1 MGTHSFLI
9 DTRMRVVKK
18 LKNNE
23 KYKHWRLGLPNA
35 EVVAPNPKF
44 TLIFCV
50 GSLQLF
56 CILFANNV
64 LMPTS
69 DQENADE
76 MTIAEL
82 L

>member
-1 MGTHSFLI
+1 
-9 DTRMRVVKK
+9 MRAFIK
-18 LKNNE
+18 LKNKE
-23 KYKHWRLGLPNA
+23 KYKHQGLGLANG
-35 EVVAPNPKF
+35 EVVAPNLKF

-50 GSLQLF
+50 GPLQLF
-56 CILFANNV
+56 WFLFANSV
-64 LMPTS
+64 LLPTS

>member
-1 MGTHSFLI
+1 
-9 DTRMRVVKK
+9 MRVVKK
-18 LKNNE
+18 LKNKE
-23 KYKHWRLGLPNA
+23 KYKHWGLEFANGD
-35 EVVAPNPKF
+35 VVAANPKF

-50 GSLQLF
+50 GPLQLLWF
-56 CILFANNV
+56 LFAKSV
-64 LMPTS
+64 LLPTS

>member
-1 MGTHSFLI
+1 
-9 DTRMRVVKK
+9 MRVVKK
-18 LKNNE
+18 LKNKE
-23 KYKHWRLGLPNA
+23 KYKHWGLEFANGD
-35 EVVAPNPKF
+35 VVAPNQKF

-82 L
+82 LYF